1 MATTV
6 YERDAG
12 CDGEQPFLVFRISL
26 PTVTKREWEE
36 EEPGSKVE
44 DSVHVNSRNLLCAR

>member
-12 CDGEQPFLVFRISL
+12 CVDEQPFLVFRISL
-26 PTVTKREWEE
+26 PTVNKREWEE
-36 EEPGSKVE
+36 EEPGSQVE
-44 DSVHVNSRNLLCAR
+44 DSVHG